1 MTRGEDGFIRT
12 REPDPAALRSASTEL
27 TRQNVAV
34 AGSARSGGHSDTG
47 PAAQPAR
54 WTARHSRRFARREGP
69 PWVWRPAGRD
79 APDHRSAQRA
89 LWRAG
94 RGVAGAGADQGQALR
109 GRPRSLPIDFCL
121 RIVPR
126 GRPRHGPLGL
136 PGTVGVITAIP
147 WRSYT
152 DCNRRAG
159 VRRASGPA
167 LPQWPGPEGD
177 TDARAVGACH
187 VSVRLRPEHWLGL
200 PAPENGCG
208 PRPWTDVSSSC
219 GAEIWA
225 PCQDRVRSVTRNHED
240 GRRLWGPAVFRVTRE
255 PRPLPQSVPLTFT
268 SETGGKH
275 LLVGRGL
282 MVATR
287 DSTAMFSAARDG
299 LGAGT
304 TSSALSAP

>member
-1 MTRGEDGFIRT
+1 MTQGPLPSPPGGPPVTAAASRGGRGRPGFGVRRAET
-12 REPDPAALRSASTEL
+12 LQTTGALR
-27 TRQNVAV
+27 
-34 AGSARSGGHSDTG
+34 G
-47 PAAQPAR
+47 
-54 WTARHSRRFARREGP
+54 
-69 PWVWRPAGRD
+69 
-79 APDHRSAQRA
+79 A

-240 GRRLWGPAVFRVTRE
+240 GRRHACGA
-255 PRPLPQSVPLTFT
+255 LP
-268 SETGGKH
+268 
-275 LLVGRGL
+275 
-282 MVATR
+282 
-287 DSTAMFSAARDG
+287 
-299 LGAGT
+299 
-304 TSSALSAP
+304 SSA

>member
-225 PCQDRVRSVTRNHED
+225 PCQDRVRSVTRSYED
-240 GRRLWGPAVFRVTRE
+240 GRRHACGA
-255 PRPLPQSVPLTFT
+255 LP
-268 SETGGKH
+268 
-275 LLVGRGL
+275 
-282 MVATR
+282 
-287 DSTAMFSAARDG
+287 
-299 LGAGT
+299 
-304 TSSALSAP
+304 SSA